1 MYWFLLSSRII
12 QHGIHVIS
20 NECEISLYRFGSLVA
35 MLCRDDK
42 AILTGNDN
50 KYTTATFLQS
60 YVKLKAIQNY

>member
-1 MYWFLLSSRII
+1 MYWFYYPQELFNMAFMS
-12 QHGIHVIS
+12 
-20 NECEISLYRFGSLVA
+20 YRTNVRYLFIVFGSLTA